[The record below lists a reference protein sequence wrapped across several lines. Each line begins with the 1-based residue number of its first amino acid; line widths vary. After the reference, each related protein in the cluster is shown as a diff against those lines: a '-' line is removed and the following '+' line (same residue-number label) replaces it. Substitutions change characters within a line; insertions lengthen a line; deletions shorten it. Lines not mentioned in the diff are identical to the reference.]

1 MISMERIIGTL
12 ISGGAVRLYA
22 LGLGL
27 YVGLTALDGFKSAL
41 ATVSATLA
49 QLP

>member
-1 MISMERIIGTL
+1 MISMERIVGTL

-27 YVGLTALDGFKSAL
+27 YVGLTALDGFNATL
-41 ATVSATLA
+41 ATVAAVLD